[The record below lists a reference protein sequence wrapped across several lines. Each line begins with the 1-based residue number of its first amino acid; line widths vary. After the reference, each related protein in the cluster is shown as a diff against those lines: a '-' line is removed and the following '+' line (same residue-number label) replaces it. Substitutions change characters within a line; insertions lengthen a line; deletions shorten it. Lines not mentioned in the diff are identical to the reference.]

1 MTTPTRTP
9 VPPAGPR
16 TGDGAVPGLV
26 RGTGP
31 DTTAAASDAGGGEA
45 GRRARRSAAKRVYFY
60 KSGDPQF
67 GALPLV
73 VSERSFRTFESL
85 LDELSRRVPLPM
97 GVRRVTT
104 PRGRHV
110 VNQLNE
116 LHDGSA
122 YMCSDHH
129 RRQPP
134 APPPHPALHPP
145 NRRPA
150 AGVGNV
156 NDNDDDDWHYHH
168 DRHDYHQEHH
178 DHNQHD
184 HHQQHQRHHHGRDDL
199 QETQRGGGGGGG
211 WRPVVQP
218 PREPRRSGS
227 HIKRLTLF
235 RNGTVGSQR
244 ALLLSRQS
252 APNLEAVLAYFSEI
266 LQCPVRQLYTRNGS
280 KVESLEGL
288 FNGPSS
294 LVAAGSEP
302 FRAVAYDGMT
312 SRHKLPGLAKVARG
326 PEPSAKP
333 GESTSHLCRCHRQGQ
348 SRGHR
353 FNVFLRH
360 GS

>member
-1 MTTPTRTP
+1 
-9 VPPAGPR
+9 
-16 TGDGAVPGLV
+16 
-26 RGTGP
+26 
-31 DTTAAASDAGGGEA
+31 
-45 GRRARRSAAKRVYFY
+45 SAAKRVYFY

-110 VNQLNE
+110 VQLNE

-156 NDNDDDDWHYHH
+156 NDNDD
-168 DRHDYHQEHH
+168 
-178 DHNQHD
+178 
-184 HHQQHQRHHHGRDDL
+184 
-199 QETQRGGGGGGG
+199 
-211 WRPVVQP
+211 P

-280 KVESLEGL
+280 RISGLHALCLHSNTPRSRTRESL
-288 FNGPSS
+288 
-294 LVAAGSEP
+294 
-302 FRAVAYDGMT
+302 
-312 SRHKLPGLAKVARG
+312 
-326 PEPSAKP
+326 
-333 GESTSHLCRCHRQGQ
+333 
-348 SRGHR
+348 
-353 FNVFLRH
+353 
-360 GS
+360 

>member
-16 TGDGAVPGLV
+16 TGNGAVPG

-31 DTTAAASDAGGGEA
+31 DTTAAASDAAGGGGGGGDA
-45 GRRARRSAAKRVYFY
+45 SRRARRSPAKRVYFY

-104 PRGRHV
+104 PQGRHV

-122 YMCSDHH
+122 YLCSDHH
-129 RRQPP
+129 RRHRQPH
-134 APPPHPALHPP
+134 APPPHPP

-156 NDNDDDDWHYHH
+156 NEDDDDDRHHHH
-168 DRHDYHQEHH
+168 DRHDYHQQHH

-184 HHQQHQRHHHGRDDL
+184 HHQQQQHQRHRHGRDDL
-199 QETQRGGGGGGG
+199 QETQRGGGGGGGGG

-218 PREPRRSGS
+218 PREPRRSGG

-235 RNGTVGSQR
+235 RNGAVGPQR

-280 KVESLEGL
+280 RVESLEGL

-302 FRAVAYDGMT
+302 FRAVAYDGVT

-326 PEPSAKP
+326 PEPSATP
-333 GESTSHLCRCHRQGQ
+333 GKVST
-348 SRGHR
+348 
-353 FNVFLRH
+353 V
-360 GS
+360 